1 MANSDNVTK
10 LGHIDSVMG
19 SIKDYVVEQNLA
31 LTTAFQADLSDLA
44 AQLDNVVAGN
54 VFIIGTVSSSVEGA
68 FWLED

>member
-10 LGHIDSVMG
+10 LGHIDSVTG

-54 VFIIGTVSSSVEGA
+54 VFIIGSVSSSVEGA